1 MQDRAALLPNRYLV
15 TPEDGSGTYYVTLTR
30 ADQPTADGTLLN
42 KANLL
47 SDTTATELGLTP
59 SDELTVDDAFAEIAS
74 SLDGK
79 ADDTHASQHYAD
91 GTDKV
96 TFRPSVITYSAESW
110 VATDDFGVETDVSG
124 GTVEITGATF
134 KTAVSDTVGSYV
146 FTYVSSEP
154 SWQLDSTNVSLSTYG
169 ITLTETPSDADTIT
183 AEYAVKYVQ
192 SVSCPGITSSM
203 KPKIDLYLDDTLTMT
218 TRLAQITAFSNVS
231 RIDSG
236 TDIITLTC
244 FETEPTDDFDISVE
258 VAL

>member
-1 MQDRAALLPNRYLV
+1 LQDRAALLPNRYLV
-15 TPEDGSGTYYVTLTR
+15 TPEDGSGTYYITLTR

-47 SDTTATELGLTP
+47 SDTTATALGLTP
-59 SDELTVDDAFAEIAS
+59 ADALTVDDAFAEIAS

-79 ADDTHASQHYAD
+79 ADDTHASQHYSD
-91 GTDKV
+91 GADKV
-96 TFRPSVITYSAESW
+96 TFRPSVITYSAASW

-169 ITLTETPSDADTIT
+169 ITLTGTPSDADTIT
-183 AEYAVKYVQ
+183 AEYAVTYSQ
-192 SVSCPGITSSM
+192 SVTCTGLTSAM
-203 KPKIDLYLDDTLTMT
+203 YPKIDIQLDTSLTLT
-218 TRLAQITAFSNVS
+218 TRLAQKSAFLNVDDLTPAT
-231 RIDSG
+231 DSL
-236 TDIITLTC
+236 TLTC
-244 FETEPTDDFDISVE
+244 LENEPDTDFDVLVE